1 MRNFNST
8 WLKLVCKYEGQIIP
22 THNCG
27 HLRADNMAL
36 LTHLGELE
44 WESDLS
50 QSVFQLWNGY
60 PSTFLMDWNVRRVNA
75 RCSGVPLMENIPM
88 ALFHITYRIQNL
100 FHRHKSYTLLF
111 FFFFWLGNVL
121 YRGIC
126 RIYLGL

>member
-1 MRNFNST
+1 MQIRRSKHTNPQLWPPKSRQYGST
-8 WLKLVCKYEGQIIP
+8 
-22 THNCG
+22 
-27 HLRADNMAL
+27 D
-36 LTHLGELE
+36 THLGELD

-50 QSVFQLWNGY
+50 QSVFQLWKGY

-75 RCSGVPLMENIPM
+75 RCSGVPLMGNIPM
-88 ALFHITYRIQNL
+88 ALFHIKYRIQNL

-126 RIYLGL
+126 CTYLGL